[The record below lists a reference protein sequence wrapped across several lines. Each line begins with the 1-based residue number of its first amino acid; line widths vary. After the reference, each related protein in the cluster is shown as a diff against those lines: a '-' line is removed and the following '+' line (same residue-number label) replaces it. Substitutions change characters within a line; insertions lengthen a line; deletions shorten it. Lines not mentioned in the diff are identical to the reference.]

1 MLDSCVSTTLEP
13 AQEPEVLTLH
23 YRDGPPVG
31 DDEVQPVRKRSYKFG
46 GCKDEFVATLQT
58 AMERFI

>member
-1 MLDSCVSTTLEP
+1 
-13 AQEPEVLTLH
+13 VLTLH

>member
-1 MLDSCVSTTLEP
+1 
-13 AQEPEVLTLH
+13 VLTLH
-23 YRDGPPVG
+23 YRNDAAFDTATNEGVK
-31 DDEVQPVRKRSYKFG
+31 KRSYKFN